1 MRCYRQCLRRS
12 ASSERFEKD
21 FYFLPTLFIS
31 LCSAT
36 KTEECGQIISV
47 HIYDFIRIIM
57 HREKGFGGWCVCLKQ
72 MFIDSFNSYHETQLT
87 LRHTKLSKE
96 S

>member
-1 MRCYRQCLRRS
+1 MVRAGALEPDLGLG
-12 ASSERFEKD
+12 ASSI
-21 FYFLPTLFIS
+21 FLPTLFIS

-36 KTEECGQIISV
+36 NTEVCGQIISV
-47 HIYDFIRIIM
+47 HIYDFIKIMM

-72 MFIDSFNSYHETQLT
+72 MFIDRFNSYHETQLT
-87 LRHTKLSKE
+87 LRYIKLSKE